1 MSRMPAGSAANK
13 RQVSRLVPY
22 ASDAIAE
29 ALVVLPAVQ
38 LSNMGCG
45 GLSLTVVRHEGVEVA
60 FVA

>member
-13 RQVSRLVPY
+13 RQVSRLVTY

-45 GLSLTVVRHEGVEVA
+45 ELSLAVVRHEGVEVA
-60 FVA
+60 FMA